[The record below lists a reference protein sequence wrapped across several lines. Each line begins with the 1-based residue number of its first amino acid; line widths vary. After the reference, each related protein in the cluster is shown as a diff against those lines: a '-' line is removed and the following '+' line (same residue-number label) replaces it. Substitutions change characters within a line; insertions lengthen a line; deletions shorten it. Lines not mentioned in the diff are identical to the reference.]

1 MRVGSVVPPGMCW
14 SPAPAWCWVL
24 SPGHLAPR
32 SDLCGC
38 KEIPWVQGKP
48 HTAPSWLLPPPLHH
62 PRVWAGAST
71 GPLTGCCGC
80 APGPDPDLFASGGGR
95 APMPVSVSPAT
106 AARGQICPRDPPS
119 FLHPLV
125 LLIRAMT
132 TVNGGRDVTDGMWGE
147 RKPPW
152 PFQRLQ

>member
-1 MRVGSVVPPGMCW
+1 MGARK
-14 SPAPAWCWVL
+14 APHG
-24 SPGHLAPR
+24 PFLAPTTR
-32 SDLCGC
+32 PASPSGVGWC
-38 KEIPWVQGKP
+38 QHRAP
-48 HTAPSWLLPPPLHH
+48 HWLLWLCT
-62 PRVWAGAST
+62 RAGSR
-71 GPLTGCCGC
+71 PVCQR
-80 APGPDPDLFASGGGR
+80 GGGR
-95 APMPVSVSPAT
+95 APMPVSVSPPT